1 MSYTPTFFLRKLDP
15 AKVVAAYQAGA
26 FKSSVFLETRITVN
40 ASAIPSTT
48 GHTTTLRDN
57 NNCLVVL
64 HMTNKEVI
72 KSLPSY
78 RQRCFWCM
86 QDILGSP
93 CPVATSMARKWSA
106 GDVRTVFEASDVC
119 CSFECALA
127 YARHFL
133 REERAEIY
141 TRILHTIVYPSAP
154 PLRPAPDFRLLDTY
168 GGTMTLDEFKHSKSS
183 YIPLP
188 SVIIQPVAR
197 TYVGY

>member
-26 FKSSVFLETRITVN
+26 FKSTSLPETRISVT
-40 ASAIPSTT
+40 ASVVPSTT

-64 HMTNKEVI
+64 HMSNKEAV
-72 KSLPSY
+72 KSLPTY
-78 RQRCFWCM
+78 RARCFWCM
-86 QDILGSP
+86 QDISGTP
-93 CPVATSMARKWSA
+93 CPVATSMGRKWND
-106 GDVRTVFEASDVC
+106 GEVRTVFEASDVC

-141 TRILHTIVYPSAP
+141 TRILYNIVHPNAP

-168 GGTMTLDEFKHSKSS
+168 GGTMTLDEFRTSKSS
-183 YIPLP
+183 YIALP
-188 SVIIQPVAR
+188 SVVLQPISR
-197 TYVGY
+197 TYISY